1 MNKIERAISD
11 LKLHL
16 GNLKMDK
23 VILNFEI
30 SAFEKQLE
38 ALESIERNKSIPHS
52 NTIIEVTKE
61 EILKK
66 RWQEWEEY
74 NKDNFDLSNEC
85 TFTDGFTR
93 GSLWMQ
99 KQLSNQ
105 KN

>member
-1 MNKIERAISD
+1 MNKIERAIQD
-11 LKLHL
+11 I
-16 GNLKMDK
+16 KMEVK
-23 VILNFEI
+23 RMQNVKI
-30 SAFEKQLE
+30 SIEARLE
-38 ALESIERNKSIPHS
+38 AYLEQLDSLESINNQVSIPHS

-61 EILKK
+61 QILKK

-99 KQLSNQ
+99 KQLN
-105 KN
+105 NP